1 MFVLA
6 VGLMR
11 LFSPLFVP
19 ILQVSPVFLSTLS
32 VPLVL

>member
-6 VGLMR
+6 VGLMP
-11 LFSPLFVP
+11 LFFPLFVP